1 MCVGSIKN
9 RTIAITEA
17 LFLGGLEM
25 QERSYDQRR
34 ACWLWDAEQRRKALE
49 LWDADYQDNRT
60 KKADVTIPNKQGA

>member
-9 RTIAITEA
+9 QTIPITEA

-25 QERSYDQRR
+25 QEKSYDQRR
-34 ACWLWDAEQRRKALE
+34 VCWEWDAEERRRTLE
-49 LWDADYQDNRT
+49 LWDADNQDNRT